1 MGAHLGWKMLWKG
14 GAGRLGQL
22 FFCLLQ
28 CKPVVFQLRV
38 NSWAR
43 PSKRNG
49 SPWKS
54 TSEPLKNVWASLWNP
69 PMEKGVIATCQY
81 LQLDPIYYYQLFIN
95 HGLAYLLL
103 KSNFHWKPNI
113 KNGLHG
119 RLANSNTH
127 MDVLKR
133 SIWWVYHM
141 NILRESIWV
150 LERQI

>member
-1 MGAHLGWKMLWKG
+1 MDIVGAHLGW
-14 GAGRLGQL
+14 LGQAHLANL
-22 FFCLLQ
+22 FFCLLR
-28 CKPVVFQLRV
+28 CEPVVFHLRV

-133 SIWWVYHM
+133 SISPCICTSWTFWTF
-141 NILRESIWV
+141 ESIWV
-150 LERQI
+150 LK